1 MSALPAAEGKRRPL
15 LTSASS
21 RIDTYQNLIGNKWL
35 SSSDGSTF
43 ADEDPSRRGSTL
55 ALFPSST
62 AQDIVKAID
71 VADAAFKS
79 WKRSALEDR
88 QRHAAR
94 FLDLLERDAESLAS
108 IVARENG
115 KTLREARAEVHSALV
130 EGRHHVAQV
139 SRFYGQSLP
148 AGTQGCT
155 GWEQFHPLGV
165 VAIISPWN
173 FPMNVMCRKALP
185 ALLTGNTIV
194 FKPATFT
201 PWSGVT
207 MAKLFESAGFPEGV
221 FNCVAGL
228 GSSIGNALVD
238 DPRVKA
244 ISFTGSTHVG
254 KKIHERAAKNL
265 TRTQLELGGKNALI
279 IMPDADLKAAVD
291 AAIVAGFACAGQWCT
306 STSRVLVHRD
316 VHREVSDRLAARC
329 DEMRVGDPEDEKTDM
344 GPVAGT
350 EQFTGIS
357 KAIETGLREGARM
370 LTGGPG
376 KGELERGYFIR
387 PTVFDNVVP
396 DHTIFRE
403 EIFGPVLAV
412 TEFNNLDHALEL
424 ANDSVYG
431 LSSAIFTRDVDA
443 AQRYIDRIEA
453 GLAHINIHTGF
464 KLPAL
469 PFGGWKDSGSGLP
482 ENSTTGL
489 EFFIQRKAVYWKASS

>member
-1 MSALPAAEGKRRPL
+1 MA
-15 LTSASS
+15 SASS
-21 RIDTYQNLIGNKWL
+21 KIDTYQNFIGNQWV

-43 ADEDPSRRGSTL
+43 ADEDPSLRGSTL

-62 AQDIVKAID
+62 VQDIAKAID

-79 WKRSALEDR
+79 WKRTAVEER
-88 QRHAAR
+88 QRHATR
-94 FLDLLERDAESLAS
+94 FLDLLEGATDALAS

-115 KTLREARAEVHSALV
+115 KTVREARAEIHSALS

-148 AGTQGCT
+148 AGTQGCI

-228 GSSIGNALVD
+228 GSTIGNALVD

-244 ISFTGSTHVG
+244 ISFTGSTYVG

-279 IMPDADLKAAVD
+279 IMPDADLTAAVN
-291 AAIVAGFACAGQWCT
+291 AAITAGFACAGQWCT

-316 VHREVSDRLAARC
+316 VHREVCDRLAARC
-329 DEMRVGDPEDEKTDM
+329 EQMRVGDPEDEKTDM

-350 EQFTGIS
+350 DQFTSIS
-357 KAIETGLREGARM
+357 KAIETGLSEGARM

-376 KGELERGYFIR
+376 KGDLERGYFIR

-412 TEFNNLDHALEL
+412 IPAKDFDDALRIANGTEFGLTGAVYSKNPQKIARAAEEFHVDNLYLNRKCTGAM
-424 ANDSVYG
+424 VG
-431 LSSAIFTRDVDA
+431 
-443 AQRYIDRIEA
+443 
-453 GLAHINIHTGF
+453 AH
-464 KLPAL
+464 
-469 PFGGWKDSGSGLP
+469 PFGGFNMSG
-482 ENSTTGL
+482 T
-489 EFFIQRKAVYWKASS
+489 ASQAGRQDYLLMFLQGQATA

>member
-1 MSALPAAEGKRRPL
+1 MSS
-15 LTSASS
+15 TSSK
-21 RIDTYQNLIGNKWL
+21 IHTYQNLVGNQWV
-35 SSSDGSTF
+35 SATDGGTF

-55 ALFPSST
+55 ALFQSST
-62 AQDIVKAID
+62 AKDIGKAID
-71 VADAAFKS
+71 VAEAAFKS
-79 WKRSALEDR
+79 WKRTALGER
-88 QRHAAR
+88 QRLTAR
-94 FLDLLERDAESLAS
+94 FLELLEGATEELAS
-108 IVARENG
+108 VVARENG
-115 KTLREARAEVHSALV
+115 KTLREARAEIRSALS
-130 EGRHHVAQV
+130 EGRHHVAQS

-148 AGTQGCT
+148 AGTQGYM

-201 PWSGVT
+201 PWSAIT

-228 GSSIGNALVD
+228 GSAIGNALVD

-244 ISFTGSTHVG
+244 VSFTGSTYVG

-279 IMPDADLKAAVD
+279 IMPDADLESAVNAAMT
-291 AAIVAGFACAGQWCT
+291 AGFACAGQWCT
-306 STSRVLVHRD
+306 STSRVLVHCD
-316 VHREVSDRLAARC
+316 VHREVCERLAARC
-329 DEMRVGDPEDEKTDM
+329 EQMRVGDPEDAKTDM
-344 GPVAGT
+344 GPVAGA
-350 EQFTGIS
+350 EQFASIS
-357 KAIETGLREGARM
+357 KAIESGLHEGARM

-376 KGELERGYFIR
+376 KGELEQGYFIR
-387 PTVFDNVVP
+387 PTVFDNVSP

-412 TEFNNLDHALEL
+412 TEFNSLDHALEL
-424 ANDSVYG
+424 ANNSVYG
-431 LSSAIFTRDVDA
+431 LSSSIFTRDVDA
-443 AQRYIDRIEA
+443 AQRYVAEIEA
-453 GLAHINIHTGF
+453 GLAHINVHTGF

-489 EFFIQRKAVYWKASS
+489 EFFVARKAVYWKANS

>member
-1 MSALPAAEGKRRPL
+1 MA
-15 LTSASS
+15 SASS
-21 RIDTYQNLIGNKWL
+21 KIDTYQNLIGKHWVA
-35 SSSDGSTF
+35 SSDGKTF
-43 ADEDPSRRGSTL
+43 ADENPSLRGSTL

-62 AQDIVKAID
+62 VQDITKAID
-71 VADAAFKS
+71 VAQAAFGS
-79 WKRSALEDR
+79 WKRSSLDQR
-88 QRHAAR
+88 QRCATR
-94 FLDLLERDAESLAS
+94 FLDLLERETDALAL
-108 IVARENG
+108 IVSRENG
-115 KTLREARAEVHSALV
+115 KTIREARAEVVSALV

-148 AGTQGCT
+148 AGTQGCI

-165 VAIISPWN
+165 VAVISPWN

-185 ALLTGNTIV
+185 AILTGNTIV
-194 FKPATFT
+194 FKPATYT

-207 MAKLFESAGFPEGV
+207 MAKLFEAAGFPEGV

-228 GSSIGNALVD
+228 GSTIGNALVD
-238 DPRVKA
+238 DPRVRA
-244 ISFTGSTHVG
+244 ISFTGSTYVG

-279 IMPDADLKAAVD
+279 IMPDADLEAAVS

-316 VHREVSDRLAARC
+316 VHREVADRLAARC
-329 DEMRVGDPEDEKTDM
+329 EKMRVGDPEDEKTDM

-357 KAIETGLREGARM
+357 QAIETGVREGARM

-376 KGELERGYFIR
+376 KGDLERGYFIR
-387 PTVFDNVVP
+387 PTVFDDVAA

-412 TEFNNLDHALEL
+412 TEFNDLDHALEL
-424 ANDSVYG
+424 ANSSVYG
-431 LSSAIFTRDVDA
+431 LSSAIFTRDVDT
-443 AQRYIDRIEA
+443 AQRYVDRVEA
-453 GLAHINIHTGF
+453 GLAHVNIHTGF

-489 EFFIQRKAVYWKASS
+489 EFFVARKAVYWKAGS